1 MKTTTRRT
9 FFKKV
14 SAAGLAIAPLSVLAS
29 TPIKD
34 QAALKILCIGGH
46 PDDPES
52 GCGGTLAKLSAAGH
66 DVTTVYLTRGEAG
79 IEGKSHAEAAAIRS
93 KEAEAACKLLSLAS
107 AKRFGRAGVK
117 PHFLGQVDGN
127 TMVNSEW
134 IDKMTSFIEEAKP
147 EIVFTHWPIDSHKDH
162 QAASM
167 LTTQAWM
174 RGGKKF
180 DLYYFEV
187 LSGIQ
192 TVGFHPTD
200 YVDIT
205 STRETK
211 RKAVYCHASQNPAG
225 IYSEG
230 HELMEQF
237 RGLEAGYAAAEA
249 FIFVGGKRNLDLQD

>member
-14 SAAGLAIAPLSVLAS
+14 TAAGLAIAPLSVLS
-29 TPIKD
+29 SKPVKD
-34 QAALKILCIGGH
+34 QAVLKILCIGGH

-66 DVTTVYLTRGEAG
+66 DVTAVYLTRGEAG
-79 IEGKSHAEAAAIRS
+79 IVGKSHTEAAAIRS
-93 KEAEAACKLLSLAS
+93 KEAEAACKVLSI
-107 AKRFGRAGVK
+107 R

-127 TMVNSEW
+127 TMVNNEW
-134 IDKMTSFIEEAKP
+134 IDKMTSFIGSAKP
-147 EIVFTHWPIDSHKDH
+147 ERVFTHWPIDSHKDH

-192 TVGFHPTD
+192 TVRFHPTD

-211 RKAVYCHASQNPAG
+211 RKALYCHASQNPAG

-249 FIFVGGKRNLDLQD
+249 FIFLGGKRLLA

>member
-1 MKTTTRRT
+1 MKPTTRRS

-14 SAAGLAIAPLSVLAS
+14 SAAGLAIAPLSVPAS
-29 TPIKD
+29 TAIKD
-34 QAALKILCIGGH
+34 QADLKILCIGGH

-79 IEGKSHAEAAAIRS
+79 IEGKSHTEAAAIRS
-93 KEAEAACKLLSLAS
+93 KEAEAACKLLSPPARNAS
-107 AKRFGRAGVK
+107 DGPGVK
-117 PHFLGQVDGN
+117 PQFLGQVDGN

-237 RGLEAGYAAAEA
+237 RGLESGYAAAEA
-249 FIFVGGKRNLDLQD
+249 FIFVGGKRQLT

>member
-1 MKTTTRRT
+1 MKTTRRS
-9 FFKKV
+9 FFK
-14 SAAGLAIAPLSVLAS
+14 SAAIAPLSVLTS
-29 TPIKD
+29 TPLKD
-34 QAALKILCIGGH
+34 QATLKILCIGGH

-66 DVTTVYLTRGEAG
+66 DVTAVYLTRGEAG
-79 IEGKSHAEAAAIRS
+79 IGGKSHTEAASIRT
-93 KEAEAACKLLSLAS
+93 KEAEAACKVLSI
-107 AKRFGRAGVK
+107 K

-127 TMVNSEW
+127 TMVNNEW
-134 IDKMTSFIEEAKP
+134 IDKMTSFIESTRP
-147 EIVFTHWPIDSHKDH
+147 DIVFTHWPVDSHKDH
-162 QAASM
+162 QAASF

-192 TVGFHPTD
+192 TVRFHLTD

-211 RKAVYCHASQNPAG
+211 RKALYCHASQNPAA

-230 HELMEQF
+230 HALMEQF
-237 RGLEAGYAAAEA
+237 RGLEAGYGAAEA
-249 FIFVGGKRNLDLQD
+249 FVFLGGRRQIV

>member
-1 MKTTTRRT
+1 MNATPTSRRN

-14 SAAGLAIAPLSVLAS
+14 SATGLAIAPLSVLAS
-29 TPIKD
+29 QPFKD
-34 QAALKILCIGGH
+34 LATLKILCVGGH

-66 DVTTVYLTRGEAG
+66 DVTTLYLTRGEAG
-79 IEGKSHAEAAAIRS
+79 IPGKSHAEASAIRS
-93 KEAEAACKLLSLAS
+93 KEAEAACKLLS
-107 AKRFGRAGVK
+107 VK
-117 PHFLGQVDGN
+117 PYFLGQIDGN
-127 TMVNSEW
+127 TVVNNEW
-134 IDKMTSFIEEAKP
+134 IDKMVSFIEQSKP
-147 EIVFTHWPIDSHKDH
+147 DIVFTHWPIDSHKDH

-192 TVGFHPTD
+192 TVGFHPSD

-205 STRETK
+205 STRESK
-211 RKAVYCHASQNPAG
+211 RKAVYCHTSQNPAE
-225 IYSEG
+225 IYSHG

-237 RGLEAGYAAAEA
+237 RGLEAGYGAAEA
-249 FIFVGGKRNLDLQD
+249 FVYVGGKARVI

>member
-9 FFKKV
+9 FFKKA
-14 SAAGLAIAPLSVLAS
+14 SAAGLAIAPLSMLAS
-29 TPIKD
+29 TSIRD
-34 QAALKILCIGGH
+34 QAALKIFCIGGH

-66 DVTTVYLTRGEAG
+66 DVTIVYLTRGEAG
-79 IEGKSHAEAAAIRS
+79 INGKSHTEAAAIRS
-93 KEAEAACKLLSLAS
+93 KEAEAACKVLSS
-107 AKRFGRAGVK
+107 HGVK

-127 TMVNSEW
+127 TTVNNEW
-134 IDKMTSFIEEAKP
+134 IDKMTSFIEGARP

-211 RKAVYCHASQNPAG
+211 RKAVYCHESQNPAG

-230 HELMEQF
+230 HGLMEQF

-249 FIFVGGKRNLDLQD
+249 FIFVGGKRQLT

>member
-1 MKTTTRRT
+1 MNTSSTSRRN

-14 SAAGLAIAPLSVLAS
+14 SSISLAIAPLSVLAS
-29 TPIKD
+29 SPSKD
-34 QAALKILCIGGH
+34 QAAVKVLCVGGH

-66 DVTTVYLTRGEAG
+66 DVISVYLTRGEAG
-79 IEGKSHAEAAAIRS
+79 IDGKTHSEAAAIRS
-93 KEAEAACKLLSLAS
+93 KEAEAACKLLNIKS
-107 AKRFGRAGVK
+107 
-117 PHFLGQVDGN
+117 HFLGQVDDN
-127 TMVNSEW
+127 TIVNNEW
-134 IDKMTSFIEEAKP
+134 IDKMVSFIEQARP
-147 EIVFTHWPIDSHKDH
+147 DIVFTHWPVDSHKDH
-162 QAASM
+162 QAASI

-174 RGGKKF
+174 RSGKRF

-211 RKAVYCHASQNPAG
+211 RKAVYSHTSQNPAE
-225 IYSEG
+225 IYSHG
-230 HELMEQF
+230 HELMEKF

-249 FIFVGGKRNLDLQD
+249 FVFVGGKRRTMQVPG

>member
-1 MKTTTRRT
+1 MKPTTRRT
-9 FFKKV
+9 FFKKI
-14 SAAGLAIAPLSVLAS
+14 SAAGIAIAPLAVLAS
-29 TPIKD
+29 TSVKD

-52 GCGGTLAKLSAAGH
+52 GCGGTLPKLSAAGH
-66 DVTTVYLTRGEAG
+66 DVTAVYLTRGEAG
-79 IEGKSHAEAAAIRS
+79 ITGKSHTEAAAIRT
-93 KEAEAACKLLSLAS
+93 KEAEAACKALSI
-107 AKRFGRAGVK
+107 K

-127 TMVNSEW
+127 TMVNNEW
-134 IDKMTSFIEEAKP
+134 IDKVSSFIKSAKP
-147 EIVFTHWPIDSHKDH
+147 DIVFTHWPIDSHKDH
-162 QAASM
+162 QSASM

-192 TVGFHPTD
+192 TVRFHPTD

-205 STRETK
+205 PTRETK
-211 RKAVYCHASQNPAG
+211 RKALYRHASQNPAA

-230 HELMEQF
+230 HDLMEQF

-249 FIFVGGKRNLDLQD
+249 FIFIGGRRQLV